1 MQIDKENYELLL
13 LLAKDYLLL
22 NQEYEAEKI
31 FKVLVDKY
39 ERELEPRTYLS
50 QIYRRQKKYQEAM
63 ELFTIDK
70 TVYPTA
76 RFLLE
81 KAKVLQLMGESL
93 KAKRINDEVCSN
105 YPNSEELGCVNKQPV
120 NYTPN
125 HVFNY
130 KIDVNEALD
139 YKVKYGFITLGW
151 LNVRINRT
159 LDINGRKAYHV
170 VFYVNSN
177 PAFSFLI
184 SLHHIYESFIDAE
197 TLAPVES
204 RLLTPNEK
212 IYMLRTYFYDY
223 KRNKFNAYLIA
234 HDGHF
239 HHVEKPMP
247 KMAHDGTSI
256 LYYARGLL
264 SNQMSDTMIVVVDEE
279 YRWAAINYLNKR
291 EEINIKDK
299 DINAIKIFAKVEF
312 EGVAGMNGDAWGWFS
327 PDGNAVPLEG
337 KIKIILG
344 SITLT
349 QY

>member
-1 MQIDKENYELLL
+1 
-13 LLAKDYLLL
+13 
-22 NQEYEAEKI
+22 
-31 FKVLVDKY
+31 
-39 ERELEPRTYLS
+39 
-50 QIYRRQKKYQEAM
+50 
-63 ELFTIDK
+63 
-70 TVYPTA
+70 
-76 RFLLE
+76 
-81 KAKVLQLMGESL
+81 
-93 KAKRINDEVCSN
+93 
-105 YPNSEELGCVNKQPV
+105 
-120 NYTPN
+120 
-125 HVFNY
+125 
-130 KIDVNEALD
+130 
-139 YKVKYGFITLGW
+139 
-151 LNVRINRT
+151 
-159 LDINGRKAYHV
+159 
-170 VFYVNSN
+170 
-177 PAFSFLI
+177 
-184 SLHHIYESFIDAE
+184 
-197 TLAPVES
+197 
-204 RLLTPNEK
+204 
-212 IYMLRTYFYDY
+212 MLRTYFYDY